1 MLKARW
7 FQQYANVNFAFELVT
22 VCKPNINRGG
32 CKCLNLFAKNVD
44 FFFFNGVVYG
54 YSNRKLIFAHNGGY
68 TCDTIQGLYG
78 VIRPFRKASNS
89 LQALKKLLT
98 CESFASRNLFEGK
111 QIQIALV

>member
-1 MLKARW
+1 MLILHLNWLLCAS
-7 FQQYANVNFAFELVT
+7 QTLTGVVANVSIFLQRMLT
-22 VCKPNINRGG
+22 
-32 CKCLNLFAKNVD
+32 
-44 FFFFNGVVYG
+44 FFFNGVVYG

>member
-44 FFFFNGVVYG
+44 FFFLMVLFM
-54 YSNRKLIFAHNGGY
+54 
-68 TCDTIQGLYG
+68 DTVIGNLFLHTMEATPVIQY
-78 VIRPFRKASNS
+78 KASM
-89 LQALKKLLT
+89 
-98 CESFASRNLFEGK
+98 ES
-111 QIQIALV
+111 